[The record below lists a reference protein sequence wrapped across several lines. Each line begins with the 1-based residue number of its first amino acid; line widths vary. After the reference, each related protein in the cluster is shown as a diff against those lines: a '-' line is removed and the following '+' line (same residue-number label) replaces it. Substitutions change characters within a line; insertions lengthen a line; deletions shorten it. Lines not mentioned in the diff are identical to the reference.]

1 MDVWEILHKSLARL
15 RQTLKPFLPFL
26 FLISFISVLLASSF
40 APWIVQRDRA
50 PAFAQLPRQEIR
62 GVWLTTNDF
71 DVLTDRVKLQEAVT
85 QLRQL
90 NFNTIYPV
98 VWNSG
103 YVLYPS
109 AVAQRT
115 GNQPF
120 IYRGTEGQ
128 DILAEA
134 IAQAHRQALLV
145 IPWFEY
151 GFMAPP
157 TSELVEQHPNWFTQ
171 QRDGSTTSISGAGE
185 VMWLN
190 PFHPEVQQFITDLV
204 LETITQYDADGV
216 QFDDHMSLPNEF
228 GYDRYTI
235 ALYKQETK
243 KNPPANPSDP
253 AWMRWRANKITAFM
267 VKLSKA
273 VKARKPQAIF
283 SVSPSHYVQAYNE
296 YLQDWPAWVQQ
307 KAVDEIVMQ
316 VYRYELDSFL
326 SQLVLPELQEAQ
338 KKVTTAVGILT
349 GLRNSPVS
357 MPQIFSQVRAAQERG
372 LGVAFFYYKS
382 LWDYGP
388 EAIAERKA
396 NFQAFFPYPALRTA
410 VKKDSSHQSP
420 NWMNQEGDA

>member
-1 MDVWEILHKSLARL
+1 MDAREILHKSLVRL
-15 RQTLKPFLPFL
+15 RQPLKPFLLLL
-26 FLISFISVLLASSF
+26 FLLSFIAVLLTSSF
-40 APWIVQRDRA
+40 APLVQDRF
-50 PAFAQLPRQEIR
+50 PAFAQAPRQEIR

-71 DVLTDRVKLQEAVT
+71 DVLTDRTKLQEAVT

-103 YVLYPS
+103 YVMYPS
-109 AVAQRT
+109 AVAQRV

-120 IYRGTEGQ
+120 VYRGTDGQ

-134 IAQAHRQALLV
+134 IALGHRQDLLV

-171 QRDGSTTSISGAGE
+171 KRDGTNTSISGAGE

-190 PFHPEVQQFITDLV
+190 PFHPEVQQFMTDLV

-216 QFDDHMSLPNEF
+216 QFDDHMALPKEF
-228 GYDRYTI
+228 GYDRYTL
-235 ALYKQETK
+235 ALYNQETH
-243 KNPPANPSDP
+243 KNAPANPSDL
-253 AWMRWRANKITAFM
+253 AWVKWRANKLTAFM

-273 VKARKPQAIF
+273 VKAKKPQAIF
-283 SVSPSHYVQAYNE
+283 SVSPNHYVQAYNE
-296 YLQDWPAWVQQ
+296 YLQDWPDWVRQN
-307 KAVDEIVMQ
+307 AVDEIVMQ
-316 VYRYELDSFL
+316 VYRNDFYSFL
-326 SQLVLPELQEAQ
+326 EQITLPELQESQ
-338 KKVTTAVGILT
+338 KKISTGVGILT
-349 GLRNSPVS
+349 GLRNSPTS

-372 LGVAFFYYKS
+372 LGISFFYYKS

-388 EAIAERKA
+388 EAIAQRQSDFKA
-396 NFQAFFPYPALRTA
+396 LFPYPAFRSA
-410 VKKDSSHQSP
+410 IK
-420 NWMNQEGDA
+420 